1 MTISTDPR
9 AEALDRLPVREAVPE
24 LLRALDDRGVAV
36 LCAPPGTGKTTLVP
50 LVLAGL
56 VGGGPVRRVLVAE
69 PRRIAARAAAR
80 RMAWLLGERPGG
92 KVGFTVRGER
102 QAGRGTVVEV
112 VTTGVLLQRL
122 QRDQELAGV
131 DVVVLDECHERH
143 LDADTAAAFLLDVR
157 AALRPDLWLI
167 ATSATTD
174 AEGWARL
181 LGDGGT
187 DGSGSECGD
196 GRPGKPAPVV
206 SAPGVSHPVEVVWAP
221 PERPVRP
228 PHGMRVDPAL
238 LDHVAAVVR
247 RALRERE
254 GDVLCFLPGVGEIAR
269 VAGKLGGLDGTE
281 VLQVHGRAPAAVQ
294 EAVLSGADGGRRRVV
309 LATSVAESSL
319 TVPGVRI
326 VVDCGLAREPRMDH
340 ARGLSALTTVR
351 ASRAAARQRAGRAG
365 REAPGVVYRCWP
377 EAEDARLPR
386 FPSPEIAGADLT
398 AFALQTACWGDPD
411 ASGLAL
417 LDPPPAGAMTAAR
430 ETLTAIGAVDTA
442 GRATERGTRMARL
455 GLHPR
460 LARALVDG
468 AKEVGARRAAE
479 VVALLSEEP
488 PREYGDD
495 LTAAWRTARHG
506 GDPYATRWRQEAR
519 RLERALTPEASAR
532 PDSARGGDGP
542 GRGEDGSARGGGGPG
557 RGGDLRGG
565 DGPGRGGDGLGRG
578 GDLRGGDGPAR
589 GEDCLGRGEN
599 GPARGGGGPG
609 RSGDLRGGDGPARR
623 GDGPRRGEDGPA
635 RGGDGPGRGGDD
647 PAHSGGG
654 PARRGD
660 GPGRGSDLRGD
671 GPAHGSG
678 GPSRGG
684 DGPGRGGD
692 PRGGGGPAR
701 RGDGPRGGDNLPT
714 RGSDLRGGD
723 GPARGGDGPHDG
735 DNGPARG
742 GGPHGGDSLPA
753 RGSGGP
759 HGDDAV
765 AGLMAALAF
774 PERVARRRGER
785 AYLMAAGTGAELADG
800 SRLGGAPW
808 LAVAVADR
816 PVAAASARVRLAAVT
831 DEGTARAA
839 AAALASEGE
848 EVRWADGDVL
858 AHQVARLG
866 AIELVSRP
874 LTDPDP
880 EQVRRALLEGLR
892 REGTGLLRWSA
903 QATAVR
909 QRMAFLHRE
918 LGGAWPDVSD
928 AALLDRADE
937 WLGSELARARGR
949 ADLGRVDAG
958 QALARL
964 LPWATGEAAR
974 FEELAPE
981 RIEVPS
987 GSRVRLDYGADRPV
1001 LAVKL
1006 QELFGWQ
1013 EAPRIAGGRVPLL
1026 VHLLS
1031 PAGRPAAVTADLASF
1046 WKDGYRSVRAELR
1059 GRYPKHPW
1067 PEDPTTAEPTR
1078 RTNTRRGR

>member
-157 AALRPDLWLI
+157 ATLRPDLRLI
-167 ATSATTD
+167 AASATTD

-187 DGSGSECGD
+187 DGGGVEDGGVNGGGSEDSGADGGGGGADGNGSERWD

-269 VAGKLGGLDGTE
+269 VAGKLGGLDGAE

-294 EAVLSGADGGRRRVV
+294 EAVLSGTDGGRRRVV

-377 EAEDARLPR
+377 ETEDARLPR

-460 LARALVDG
+460 LARALIDG

-495 LTAAWRTARHG
+495 LAAAWRTARHG

-519 RLERALTPEASAR
+519 RLEHALTPETSAR
-532 PDSARGGDGP
+532 PGTARGGDG
-542 GRGEDGSARGGGGPG
+542 
-557 RGGDLRGG
+557 
-565 DGPGRGGDGLGRG
+565 
-578 GDLRGGDGPAR
+578 
-589 GEDCLGRGEN
+589 
-599 GPARGGGGPG
+599 
-609 RSGDLRGGDGPARR
+609 
-623 GDGPRRGEDGPA
+623 
-635 RGGDGPGRGGDD
+635 
-647 PAHSGGG
+647 
-654 PARRGD
+654 
-660 GPGRGSDLRGD
+660 
-671 GPAHGSG
+671 
-678 GPSRGG
+678 
-684 DGPGRGGD
+684 
-692 PRGGGGPAR
+692 
-701 RGDGPRGGDNLPT
+701 T
-714 RGSDLRGGD
+714 RG
-723 GPARGGDGPHDG
+723 G

-831 DEGTARAA
+831 DEGTARTA

-858 AHQVARLG
+858 ARRVARLG

-1067 PEDPTTAEPTR
+1067 PEDPTTAEATR
-1078 RTNTRRGR
+1078 RTNTRRSR